1 MAHASVEMKVAA
13 APAEEL
19 MALWGYLLNRT
30 ALHYKDMADAAVSA
44 LGLTGRLT
52 GILRV
57 VESQGPI
64 TQQRLGSLVGVDRST
79 MVLLLAA
86 LEAKALVERQ
96 SVAGDRRSHAVAIT
110 AKGRRVLEQALAKVA
125 EDERGFMAPLSAAE
139 QKTLKS
145 LLGRL
150 ILAHH
155 PQQEGA

>member
-1 MAHASVEMKVAA
+1 MAQAGMETKGRT

-30 ALHYKDMADAAVSA
+30 ALHYKEMADAAVAA
-44 LGLTGRLT
+44 LGLSGRLT

-57 VESQGPI
+57 VQAQGPLS
-64 TQQRLGSLVGVDRST
+64 QQRLGGLVGVDRST
-79 MVLLLAA
+79 MVLLLDA

-110 AKGRRVLEQALAKVA
+110 AKGRRVLEQALEKVA
-125 EDERGFMAPLSAAE
+125 EEERGFMAPLSASE
-139 QKTLKS
+139 QKALKS

-155 PQQEGA
+155 PQEEGA